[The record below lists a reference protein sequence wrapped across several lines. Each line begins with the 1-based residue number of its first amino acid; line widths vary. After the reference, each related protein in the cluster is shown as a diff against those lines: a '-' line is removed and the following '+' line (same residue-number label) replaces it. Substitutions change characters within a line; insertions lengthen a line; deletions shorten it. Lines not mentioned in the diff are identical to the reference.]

1 MEVFPYWN
9 IPDICHGYHGSY
21 PWRKNLSCGEISNFF
36 TWQITE
42 ISPHVESFESSPH
55 DICGAIWNILH
66 YQQIMCTIY
75 GVLSHFMLL
84 CCKISFIWIYAV
96 LSQNRFVA
104 IYALLR
110 GENLSQK
117 LCPWRKN
124 DKYEVWFCYNFH
136 FKFLIFVYAFAH
148 HQWQLGARLQ
158 RLCVPL
164 SLSTP
169 AAHKGSRPKKN
180 SAKLGILSQRG
191 GGVSPNPNFLSKLA
205 KT

>member
-1 MEVFPYWN
+1 MLFQ
-9 IPDICHGYHGSY
+9 SY
-21 PWRKNLSCGEISNFF
+21 LIFVTGTTGRTRGEKSVMWRNFKF
-36 TWQITE
+36 LYLTDVEITE

-75 GVLSHFMLL
+75 GVLSHFILL

-124 DKYEVWFCYNFH
+124 DKYEVWLWMTDKCMYLYWS
-136 FKFLIFVYAFAH
+136 FLN
-148 HQWQLGARLQ
+148 
-158 RLCVPL
+158 PL
-164 SLSTP
+164 KIQ
-169 AAHKGSRPKKN
+169 AWN
-180 SAKLGILSQRG
+180 S
-191 GGVSPNPNFLSKLA
+191 FED
-205 KT
+205 